1 MAGRSPDSH
10 STRGTPPHFDAFVGE
25 IEAMWAAEP
34 HFTAQQLRAITTP
47 TWIVDGDHEE
57 AIKRENTEFMAAQIP
72 GAGLLIQ
79 PQVSHFSFLQD
90 PDQFNADLLRFLEL
104 SAPRVPRRTR

>member
-1 MAGRSPDSH
+1 
-10 STRGTPPHFDAFVGE
+10 
-25 IEAMWAAEP
+25 MWAAEP